1 MYQVPV
7 ATDRTFAKLQSWV
20 EQVAALPER
29 HDMGAWMDEATQ
41 AACDAGDGDIV
52 VEMRGFATACGYPV
66 TINLSRDLFDWLE
79 IEPELC
85 RCGKPDNLCNC

>member
-1 MYQVPV
+1 MYIPI
-7 ATDRTFAKLQSWV
+7 ATDRTFNALQEWIETVS
-20 EQVAALPER
+20 ALPER

-66 TINLSRDLFDWLE
+66 TINLAPHLFDWLTVE
-79 IEPELC
+79 V
-85 RCGKPDNLCNC
+85 DA